1 MFAVIYCFLPL
12 FLAIFYYTYSR
23 KRKLVIWNINKGEM
37 CYQCKES
44 LELKDEILIGRLLD
58 TTDFKTLCT
67 SCKRENKI
75 SQLKKPYLKW
85 KFKFQIFLY
94 SKDFSKI
101 YWIFPIIIFVVILID
116 VISMFVG
123 NKLGLWWVYGT
134 LNLLFY
140 FILFIKLKYTTVKK

>member
-12 FLAIFYYTYSR
+12 FLVIFYYMYSR

-44 LELKDEILIGRLLD
+44 LELKDEVLIGRLLD
-58 TTDFKTLCT
+58 TTDFKTLCA

-85 KFKFQIFLY
+85 KFKFQIHQPHFVN
-94 SKDFSKI
+94 KFS
-101 YWIFPIIIFVVILID
+101 
-116 VISMFVG
+116 
-123 NKLGLWWVYGT
+123 
-134 LNLLFY
+134 Y
-140 FILFIKLKYTTVKK
+140 FTTSAEQQ

>member
-1 MFAVIYCFLPL
+1 M
-12 FLAIFYYTYSR
+12 YSR

-44 LELKDEILIGRLLD
+44 LELKDEILIRRLLD

-101 YWIFPIIIFVVILID
+101 YWIFPIIIFVVILVD
-116 VISMFVG
+116 VISMFAG